1 MSVYQRTSS
10 CSPSVEGKLSPG
22 KLLTMQHFPA
32 QLLTA
37 GGVGCVG
44 VVKGQ
49 RVEELSFV
57 SHADK
62 LARSFDAPAQ
72 DAICL
77 S

>member
-1 MSVYQRTSS
+1 
-10 CSPSVEGKLSPG
+10 
-22 KLLTMQHFPA
+22 MQHFPA